1 MPEVGATDGVEDGVH
16 ALAREAV
23 NFLHVVLIPVIDGDT
38 AQLGN
43 GRAPRKEA
51 TMTPLSSGTAAP

>member
-16 ALAREAV
+16 ALTRVAV
-23 NFLHVVLIPVIDGDT
+23 NFLYVVLIPVIDWDT

-43 GRAPRKEA
+43 GWRPSRGTGTVHLEFGKAP
-51 TMTPLSSGTAAP
+51 